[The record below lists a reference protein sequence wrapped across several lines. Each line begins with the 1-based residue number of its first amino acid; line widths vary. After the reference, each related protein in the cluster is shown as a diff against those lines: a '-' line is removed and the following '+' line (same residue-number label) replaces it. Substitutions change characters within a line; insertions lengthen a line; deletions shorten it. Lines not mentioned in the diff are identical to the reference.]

1 MPVMQ
6 PPTGPIEVSDP
17 NNVQETFVNGPFN
30 IVKGGGLVHLTFTAA
45 RPNPSDLFK
54 GEQYAWVSSN
64 SNLTP
69 IGANGNGRAV
79 VSHSRRRL
87 WQGRPANRHEAADHQ
102 TDRSARKR
110 DKPRPRRPEGPAA
123 RRGERR

>member
-17 NNVQETFVNGPFN
+17 NNVTETFVNGPFN

-45 RPNPSDLFK
+45 RPNPSDLFQ

-64 SNLTP
+64 SNLPP
-69 IGANGNGRAV
+69 IDANGNGRAV
-79 VSHSRRRL
+79 VSHSRRSL
-87 WQGRPANRHEAADHQ
+87 
-102 TDRSARKR
+102 
-110 DKPRPRRPEGPAA
+110 
-123 RRGERR
+123 